1 MNSISIQNDNSSNHR
16 ISGASN
22 NSDPKTV
29 INASDG
35 QYHTRF
41 DQSCEIETNTIEIS
55 NITLHINDS
64 NIRGAS
70 NGALRIFDFDMSN
83 NALNSIS
90 IKNIEQTTD
99 TPNFYTLFGINYSNN
114 TSSNNSNTL
123 NAENIVIDEIKSTSS
138 GGAAFGMKI
147 DNANVNYGIINISNI
162 EGGEGTASGTNT
174 SVGLWSTSSRNFY
187 GLSALDP
194 DSENSGLINISNVKG
209 GAASGAAFETSA
221 SGKRLIVNDI
231 KANGDAGFLG
241 LFGKAKGVVFS
252 KGTVSFDDISISRVS
267 SGKSDAVGLHIGGEV
282 DFSAGS
288 MCIDSVIGV
297 NSIGLSFNYSKD
309 NVVKTNQVVIQ
320 SIGNA
325 DQTNGEPVSEESI
338 GVDVA
343 RRKWDGNFLNISGI
357 YSSVKGSAT
366 GIKNYSEGN
375 ISGEVNQKEVYVKSV
390 CGGLAYGINNSVTV
404 SNDVSIPEAKFYADK
419 VSVTEVDGKDLAY
432 GVYNAKNAHFYV
444 GSLILEGVESNSGTA
459 IALAAQDNADVQV
472 GSAWINPAK
481 WTTYQ
486 GNYSSSPS
494 SEIKTE
500 QTFAIRAVD
509 DANVTMATGENQ
521 TAQIYGTIFAIRG
534 DTAADVAGGLIKI
547 GNNTGTVG
555 IYGDVYAG
563 NGGSVEI
570 TLGKDSVLEGQ
581 VDDYHELNST
591 SYDTVF
597 RNSAFVEVS
606 GEPISVSQAG
616 SATINLNGGTW
627 FARGQSFVKNVNFGA
642 DGGFVDL
649 TKNSNSSVSIENL
662 SGKGQFNM
670 NLGAYSEAGAI
681 QSDMLYVQNVAAG
694 SSFTINAHLADGVTV
709 DDLSGLRFATV
720 GNVEGGHSGNL
731 FKIQIADEGFNN
743 WNFNVATEDYVTDD
757 EDNARFNGSG
767 NGKDNYKPGE
777 NAIDAIYGSNEAST
791 LAEGQASQNYY
802 ISSAQE
808 GASVSDA
815 GQAVIATARG
825 LYYNAVEID
834 RFNQRYGDR
843 RYDESN
849 NSVWMRVRHDR
860 WGTAAG
866 IGDFKSQNT
875 TYQLGYDYTQSI
887 NSGKMIYGAAFDL
900 MDGNT
905 DYESINGSGETKRY
919 ALSAYATYMGDN
931 GSYLDVVGKVGRLSN
946 EYAVKLN
953 SGSGVSADYMNWMTA
968 LSVETGH
975 QLSSHDSLWF
985 AEPQIQA
992 QYVYISS
999 NDYTNGQTQ
1008 IDQDSIHSFITRAGF
1023 RAGRWLDDEKN
1034 ANVYVKADVLHEWAG
1049 EQDIHVKDKTTAANG
1064 DTFAINNHGTWF
1076 DVGLGFQA
1084 PVGKSFYAYGDAEY
1098 RFGNDLDQTWTFNFG
1113 GKFVF

>member
-1 MNSISIQNDNSSNHR
+1 MPPPRDQLINTLTLVALTVSALFSTHAHAQDLIAKDTSFEAGSDGKYGLDLTRQTYSDVNSIEVDNISFTNMGDGSPDRPGNGGLRLNRTEFNGEPISKISVSNIHQKGQYDGIALSYYGIRMNAGSLNVDEIIVNTISTESIYVPAFGFDLAGNLGYGTLA
-16 ISGASN
+16 ISDITASLGAVGLQTGASDLMAL
-22 NSDPKTV
+22 SGSAGV
-29 INASDG
+29 IK
-35 QYHTRF
+35 
-41 DQSCEIETNTIEIS
+41 IS
-55 NITLHINDS
+55 NIVAREATGARIQGDATGTQLSVDTVTATSDS
-64 NIRGAS
+64 LSSA
-70 NGALRIFDFDMSN
+70 
-83 NALNSIS
+83 NALGIQVEGKISFSEISVRNVTSKDRNATGLRTKGFDDFSSSFVTIDNINGDKSFGLEFSQGYERQIS
-90 IKNIEQTTD
+90 IDK
-99 TPNFYTLFGINYSNN
+99 LR
-114 TSSNNSNTL
+114 
-123 NAENIVIDEIKSTSS
+123 
-138 GGAAFGMKI
+138 
-147 DNANVNYGIINISNI
+147 ISNI
-162 EGGEGTASGTNT
+162 GSTDSKESVALDMEGNKWTNGQLLHIENVTASTDGVAIGIRNAPETHSNIDLSANLINVDKIEVLNVSGGDAFGIHSNSDKKHTKVSIAAETLKVAGVDGTNSAFGVYGDQHASFSFDNLT
-174 SVGLWSTSSRNFY
+174 VENITGPFAAAVSVENNSILEAGSVA
-187 GLSALDP
+187 LSPSNWTEYKGGYELDSA
-194 DSENSGLINISNVKG
+194 SEN
-209 GAASGAAFETSA
+209 
-221 SGKRLIVNDI
+221 
-231 KANGDAGFLG
+231 
-241 LFGKAKGVVFS
+241 
-252 KGTVSFDDISISRVS
+252 
-267 SGKSDAVGLHIGGEV
+267 
-282 DFSAGS
+282 
-288 MCIDSVIGV
+288 
-297 NSIGLSFNYSKD
+297 LS
-309 NVVKTNQVVIQ
+309 
-320 SIGNA
+320 
-325 DQTNGEPVSEESI
+325 
-338 GVDVA
+338 
-343 RRKWDGNFLNISGI
+343 
-357 YSSVKGSAT
+357 
-366 GIKNYSEGN
+366 
-375 ISGEVNQKEVYVKSV
+375 
-390 CGGLAYGINNSVTV
+390 
-404 SNDVSIPEAKFYADK
+404 
-419 VSVTEVDGKDLAY
+419 
-432 GVYNAKNAHFYV
+432 
-444 GSLILEGVESNSGTA
+444 
-459 IALAAQDNADVQV
+459 
-472 GSAWINPAK
+472 
-481 WTTYQ
+481 
-486 GNYSSSPS
+486 
-494 SEIKTE
+494 IKT
-500 QTFAIRAVD
+500 FAVRALSG
-509 DANVTMATGENQ
+509 ANVTMATGESQ
-521 TAQIYGTIFAIRG
+521 SARIYGTIVAGRG
-534 DTAADVAGGLIKI
+534 GTDSTVAGGNVNI
-547 GNNTGTVG
+547 GNNTGAVG

-563 NGGSVEI
+563 NGGSIEI
-570 TLGKDSVLEGQ
+570 TLGKESVLEGQ

-591 SYDTVF
+591 SSDTVF
-597 RNSAFVEVS
+597 RNSAFVDVS
-606 GEPISVSQAG
+606 GETISVSKAG

-627 FARGQSFVKNVNFGA
+627 LARGQSFVKNVNFGA
-642 DGGFVDL
+642 EGGFVDL
-649 TKNSNSSVSIENL
+649 TKNTNSSVSIENL
-662 SGKGQFNM
+662 SGKGQFSM
-670 NLGAYSEAGAI
+670 NLGAYTEGSETI
-681 QSDMLYVQNVAAG
+681 ESDILYIQNVAAG
-694 SSFTINAHLADGVTV
+694 SSFTIQAHLTDGVTV
-709 DDLSGLRFATV
+709 DDLAGLRFATV
-720 GNVEGGHSGNL
+720 GNVEDGHSGNL
-731 FKIQIADEGFNN
+731 FKIKIADEGFNN
-743 WNFNVATEDYVTDD
+743 WNFNVATEDYVTGDD
-757 EDNARFNGSG
+757 DNSRFNGSA
-767 NGKDNYKPGE
+767 NGKDNYKPGA
-777 NAIDAIYGSNEAST
+777 NAIDAIYGSNDEVST

-802 ISSAQE
+802 IASAQE

-875 TYQLGYDYTQSI
+875 TYQLGYDYTQSVE
-887 NSGKMIYGAAFDL
+887 SGKIIYGAAFDL